1 MKTKLIKKQN
11 AKWIRKLFSTYS
23 SFSFVELIS
32 RRRCAPASTPIHIIG
47 HRRSCF
53 YSLHSGSDTR
63 VDRRSGVRLLW
74 WPLCVFVLYFRS
86 SQRDENRF
94 SVSRR
99 FPTPARDNRHGIHFR
114 LSKKKS
120 KIILLRHCRLLPLIR
135 PASQPSQQAIKP
147 PTNSS
152 LSLTYRFA
160 VSSILIRKKNKP
172 LFLLL
177 LCVLMW
183 ISDSLVHAQHLCL
196 QCLLPGVQP
205 FGPSLP
211 LYLFLLVE

>member
-1 MKTKLIKKQN
+1 MTKTKLIKKQN

-135 PASQPSQQAIKP
+135 PASQPAITSSHQTTNQQLTLP
-147 PTNSS
+147 D
-152 LSLTYRFA
+152 LSICRL
-160 VSSILIRKKNKP
+160 VNLNKKKKKP
-172 LFLLL
+172 LFLLV

-205 FGPSLP
+205 FGPIVSLSI
-211 LYLFLLVE
+211 YFS